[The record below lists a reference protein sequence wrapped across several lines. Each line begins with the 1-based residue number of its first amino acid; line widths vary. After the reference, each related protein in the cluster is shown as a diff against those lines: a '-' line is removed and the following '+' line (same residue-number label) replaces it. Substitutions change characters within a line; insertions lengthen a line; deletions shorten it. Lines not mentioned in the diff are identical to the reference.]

1 MTTPNVD
8 LFTIERD
15 YYLFLFEDS
24 TSQQTSCV
32 IFYLNESSQLTVNF
46 ESPIVSR
53 TVTPEQSNV
62 SVPEPQK
69 GIILAV
75 GVMLLLLRR
84 RHQ

>member
-15 YYLFLFEDS
+15 YYSFSLEDS
-24 TSQQTSCV
+24 TSQQTSCI
-32 IFYLNESSQLTVNF
+32 IFYLNESSRLTVDF
-46 ESPIVSR
+46 EKPIVSR

-62 SVPEPQK
+62 SAPGPQT

-75 GVMLLLLRR
+75 DVMLLLLRR